1 MLKQDLTSSYDFK
14 LDKLYHEIDDCNL
27 KFIDSVALKRFIMKC
42 GLVPTSKQVLA
53 IIRRIDLDADARLS
67 QKEFLESLIP
77 IEAFTRGT
85 LD

>member
-42 GLVPTSKQVLA
+42 GLVPTSK
-53 IIRRIDLDADARLS
+53 
-67 QKEFLESLIP
+67 
-77 IEAFTRGT
+77 
-85 LD
+85 

>member
-14 LDKLYHEIDDCNL
+14 LDKLYQEIDDCNL

-67 QKEFLESLIP
+67 QKEFFESLIP